1 MSKGAEPG
9 FTIELEDL
17 HKSYTKGGRTIDV
30 LRGVDLR
37 LAPGEMVSIMGRSG
51 AGKSTLLHLLGGLE
65 RASRGSLRIGG
76 REVSEMDD
84 RELTGLRS
92 QHVGL
97 VFQFHHLLPE
107 FTALENVFMPD
118 IIAGAT
124 FEDARRRATEAL
136 AEVELTHRL
145 EHRPGELSGGEQ
157 QRVALARAL
166 VRRPGLLLADEPTGN
181 LDHRTGGA
189 VFRLLVNAVRQR
201 GAILVMVTHDRELA
215 ETLPRTMHLED
226 GILVERDAV

>member
-1 MSKGAEPG
+1 MSEPA
-9 FTIELEDL
+9 FTVEVEDL
-17 HKSYTKGGRTIDV
+17 HKSYSKGGRTIDV
-30 LRGVDLR
+30 LRGVQLH
-37 LAPGEMVSIMGRSG
+37 LEPGDTVAIMGRSG
-51 AGKSTLLHLLGGLE
+51 AGKSTLLHVLGGLE

-76 REVSEMDD
+76 REVSAMDD

-92 QHVGL
+92 SSVGF

-118 IIAGAT
+118 VIAGAR
-124 FEDARRRATEAL
+124 FEEARARAL
-136 AEVELTHRL
+136 AVLTEVGLAERV

-189 VFRLLVNAVRQR
+189 VHRLLVDAAAQR
-201 GAILVMVTHDRELA
+201 GAILVLVTHDRELA
-215 ETLPRTMHLED
+215 ESLPRTLHLED
-226 GILVERDAV
+226 GVLVERDAV

>member
-1 MSKGAEPG
+1 
-9 FTIELEDL
+9 
-17 HKSYTKGGRTIDV
+17 
-30 LRGVDLR
+30 
-37 LAPGEMVSIMGRSG
+37 
-51 AGKSTLLHLLGGLE
+51 
-65 RASRGSLRIGG
+65 
-76 REVSEMDD
+76 
-84 RELTGLRS
+84 
-92 QHVGL
+92 

-124 FEDARRRATEAL
+124 FEEARRRATAAL
-136 AEVELTHRL
+136 AEVELTDRL

-189 VFRLLVNAVRQR
+189 VFRLLVDAVRQR
-201 GAILVMVTHDRELA
+201 GAILVMVTHDHELA
-215 ETLPRTMHLED
+215 ETLPRTLHLED